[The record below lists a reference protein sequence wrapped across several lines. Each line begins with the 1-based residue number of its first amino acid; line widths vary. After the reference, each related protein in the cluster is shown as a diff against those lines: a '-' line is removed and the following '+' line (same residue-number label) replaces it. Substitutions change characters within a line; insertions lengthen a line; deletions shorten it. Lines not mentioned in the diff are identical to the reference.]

1 MFEIIKSY
9 QRGRTRIEWLDSY
22 HSFSFGEYYDPH
34 KIHFGPLR
42 VLNDDEIQP
51 AAGFPTHPHSDM
63 EIVTIVYEGT
73 VTHKDSTGGK
83 GTISTNEI
91 QRMTAGTGIYHSE
104 FNASDSEILKLL
116 QIWFIPNQRGLTP
129 SYEQKKISHE
139 EKKNKL
145 VKVVSGKKEDG
156 IIFIN
161 QDAEIYLAD
170 LDENGKL
177 TYNSQ
182 KYRGVYI
189 QVVKG
194 ILNVNGLQI
203 QNGDAIKIT
212 GETNLDIAAE
222 VDSQIVLF
230 DVTLNF

>member
-63 EIVTIVYEGT
+63 EIVTIVYKGT
-73 VTHKDSTGGK
+73 VAHKDSTGGE

-177 TYNSQ
+177 TYISQ

-189 QVVKG
+189 QLVKG